1 MIHLRK
7 LVMVITGG
15 TYNYDRQ
22 EISCRE
28 TWANPAFHGKDTKV
42 FFVRGIP
49 SPRDS
54 MSVPQILSA
63 KVDLGHETRTVLAHV
78 PDGWAYCTFKQMI
91 ALRELS
97 KHYTWD
103 YLVRPNTG
111 SYVNLNLLDETLET
125 LPKKEMV
132 YAVHG
137 QYMGIHYGS
146 GACFTVTS
154 DLSDR
159 LLSAVNQAVHVQ
171 MYNMLA
177 DDVIMGNI
185 MGGTIHDAPR
195 IEVGRIAPQGFPI
208 GPQVTDDPSTWFDS
222 SVYHYWFAS
231 SQTDKAHY
239 TVHRLFYP

>member
-7 LVMVITGG
+7 LVIVITGG

-28 TWANPAFHGKDTKV
+28 TWANPAFHSKDTKV
-42 FFVRGIP
+42 FFVRGLP

-63 KVDLGHETRTVLAHV
+63 KVDIGHETRTVLSLV
-78 PDGWAYCTFKQMI
+78 PDGWAYCSFKQML

-111 SYVNLNLLDETLET
+111 SYVNLNLLDEMLDG
-125 LPKKEMV
+125 LPKSDMMF
-132 YAVHG
+132 AVRG
-137 QYMGIHYGS
+137 EFMGIPFGS
-146 GACFTVTS
+146 GSCFTVTS
-154 DLSDR
+154 DLSDK
-159 LLSAVNQAVHVQ
+159 LLASVNQAVHIQ
-171 MYNMLA
+171 MNNMIS
-177 DDVIMGNI
+177 DDVLMSKI
-185 MGGTIHDAPR
+185 MGGTIISAPR
-195 IEVGRIAPQGFPI
+195 IEVGRMSPQGPL
-208 GPQVTDDPSTWFDS
+208 GPQVTDDPSTWFDPR
-222 SVYHYWFAS
+222 VHHYWFAS

-239 TVHRLFYP
+239 AVHRLFYP